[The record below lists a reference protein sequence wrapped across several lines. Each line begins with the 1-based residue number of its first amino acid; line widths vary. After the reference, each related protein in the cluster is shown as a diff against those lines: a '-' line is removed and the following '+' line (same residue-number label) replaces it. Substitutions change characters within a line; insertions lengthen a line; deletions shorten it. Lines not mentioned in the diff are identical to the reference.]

1 MARKKNVEVTES
13 NKERLST
20 ALVNIQEKLNS
31 KYGLKVGLMEDFD
44 MDIRY
49 LSTGSMVLNSL
60 LGGGV
65 AVGRI
70 IEFYGT
76 ASSGKTSM
84 ALSTIA
90 EAQKNGLTCAFID
103 VEHAFAKNYA
113 RRIGVDTDKLIYS
126 KPYVAEEVFSLAVD
140 LASSDEV
147 DLIVIDSVSAMAAT
161 AYSDDDKEITK
172 EQMGIIA
179 QSMSKGL
186 KKLTPACEEH
196 DCACIFINQ
205 VREKTG
211 VMFGC
216 LHGNNKIHLTD
227 GRTMSMRELV
237 KNKVKGSVWSLNEK
251 TGCIEEKEI
260 IDWHDNGVVND
271 ASDWVQI
278 FTTCYS
284 GKRNRMG
291 GRFTKNHLILS
302 SGKWVEA
309 GNIKVG
315 DKVTS
320 YKDSYFNGTVKQFI
334 SGMSCGDLTVS
345 ITDGDK
351 GYIKI
356 QDNNNV
362 EYARWKVDKLSKYY
376 KFKEIDSKGKH
387 IFTSSLRPE
396 FFDIYNS
403 INKNGTKRNH
413 DLLLENY
420 SDMGLALYYMDD
432 GSLLDKGNDTYRVSI
447 SIKRVKDKGYLL
459 NLTQKLNEVSG
470 LNFKC
475 GEGSIYLN
483 VDDTPL
489 FFEKIKKYIPNSM
502 QYKLP
507 ATYQGFYEDFELN
520 AKQEVFP
527 VEDTVVDVI
536 ISDTKNEN
544 AKVNRDKHKYDITV
558 KDNHNY
564 IVGSKEFGFV
574 VHNSPETTTG
584 GRALEFYA
592 SQRVRINRTKIIK
605 GADDE
610 AIGTEV
616 KMEIKKNKT
625 AAPFGVGETVL
636 SFDSGIDK
644 VGEIYVLGVKYKL
657 IKKVGQRFYVSIPVN
672 ELTREEQTMLS
683 NYPIED
689 NFIKIATYEQKTK
702 DAIAEDENLFN
713 VLSNRVVEILM
724 AKQNEL
730 AVKNKNDV
738 VELEGEED

>member
-13 NKERLST
+13 NRGKLST

-113 RRIGVDTDKLIYS
+113 QRIGVDTNKLIYS
-126 KPYVAEEVFSLAVD
+126 KPYIAEEVFSLAVD

-211 VMFGC
+211 VMFG
-216 LHGNNKIHLTD
+216 N
-227 GRTMSMRELV
+227 
-237 KNKVKGSVWSLNEK
+237 
-251 TGCIEEKEI
+251 
-260 IDWHDNGVVND
+260 
-271 ASDWVQI
+271 
-278 FTTCYS
+278 
-284 GKRNRMG
+284 
-291 GRFTKNHLILS
+291 
-302 SGKWVEA
+302 
-309 GNIKVG
+309 
-315 DKVTS
+315 
-320 YKDSYFNGTVKQFI
+320 
-334 SGMSCGDLTVS
+334 
-345 ITDGDK
+345 
-351 GYIKI
+351 
-356 QDNNNV
+356 
-362 EYARWKVDKLSKYY
+362 
-376 KFKEIDSKGKH
+376 
-387 IFTSSLRPE
+387 
-396 FFDIYNS
+396 
-403 INKNGTKRNH
+403 
-413 DLLLENY
+413 
-420 SDMGLALYYMDD
+420 
-432 GSLLDKGNDTYRVSI
+432 
-447 SIKRVKDKGYLL
+447 
-459 NLTQKLNEVSG
+459 
-470 LNFKC
+470 
-475 GEGSIYLN
+475 
-483 VDDTPL
+483 
-489 FFEKIKKYIPNSM
+489 
-502 QYKLP
+502 
-507 ATYQGFYEDFELN
+507 
-520 AKQEVFP
+520 
-527 VEDTVVDVI
+527 
-536 ISDTKNEN
+536 
-544 AKVNRDKHKYDITV
+544 
-558 KDNHNY
+558 
-564 IVGSKEFGFV
+564 
-574 VHNSPETTTG
+574 PETTTG
-584 GRALEFYA
+584 GRSLEFYA

-657 IKKVGQRFYVSIPVN
+657 IRKVGQRFYINIPVN

>member
-1 MARKKNVEVTES
+1 MARKKNIEVTES
-13 NKERLST
+13 NRERLS
-20 ALVNIQEKLNS
+20 ASLVNVQERLNS

-70 IEFYGT
+70 VEFYGT

-113 RRIGVDTDKLIYS
+113 RRIGVDVNNLIYS
-126 KPYVAEEVFSLAVD
+126 KPYIAEEVFSLAVD
-140 LASSDEV
+140 LASSDDV

-205 VREKTG
+205 VRDKTG
-211 VMFGC
+211 VMFG
-216 LHGNNKIHLTD
+216 N
-227 GRTMSMRELV
+227 
-237 KNKVKGSVWSLNEK
+237 
-251 TGCIEEKEI
+251 
-260 IDWHDNGVVND
+260 
-271 ASDWVQI
+271 
-278 FTTCYS
+278 
-284 GKRNRMG
+284 
-291 GRFTKNHLILS
+291 
-302 SGKWVEA
+302 
-309 GNIKVG
+309 
-315 DKVTS
+315 
-320 YKDSYFNGTVKQFI
+320 
-334 SGMSCGDLTVS
+334 
-345 ITDGDK
+345 
-351 GYIKI
+351 
-356 QDNNNV
+356 
-362 EYARWKVDKLSKYY
+362 
-376 KFKEIDSKGKH
+376 
-387 IFTSSLRPE
+387 
-396 FFDIYNS
+396 
-403 INKNGTKRNH
+403 
-413 DLLLENY
+413 
-420 SDMGLALYYMDD
+420 
-432 GSLLDKGNDTYRVSI
+432 
-447 SIKRVKDKGYLL
+447 
-459 NLTQKLNEVSG
+459 
-470 LNFKC
+470 
-475 GEGSIYLN
+475 
-483 VDDTPL
+483 
-489 FFEKIKKYIPNSM
+489 
-502 QYKLP
+502 
-507 ATYQGFYEDFELN
+507 
-520 AKQEVFP
+520 
-527 VEDTVVDVI
+527 
-536 ISDTKNEN
+536 
-544 AKVNRDKHKYDITV
+544 
-558 KDNHNY
+558 
-564 IVGSKEFGFV
+564 
-574 VHNSPETTTG
+574 PETTTG

-657 IKKVGQRFYVSIPVN
+657 IRKVGQRFYVNIPVE

-730 AVKNKNDV
+730 AVRNKNDV